1 MRIEHSTTVFEQ
13 LLNLYT
19 REGLTVPLEDF
30 TTEVLAGVL
39 KSKPGMLDDF
49 VHKMLNQRGTNWKV
63 MTQVYYPLE
72 DSLNCFVDMVFHNED
87 SIAFVENKVESHL
100 HSRQLERYEEVLLK
114 LRDEQFYQNVSLHY
128 CTKRLEQVDDSFEVE
143 FGSFRWRE
151 VYEFFITY
159 SEDSLVQAFLE
170 FLERKGMM
178 KKMELESFELEA
190 MRSLPNLLQ
199 KLDGM
204 LESIRFEMEKRF
216 GHVKSRDGKQISQI
230 TEHGRY
236 AISISPAIGDKNSD
250 LTAGFS
256 FEEEPSLIVQLWSN
270 RRNVHS
276 ERLHRIIMENEELF
290 DSIILKEKGWGF
302 RFSLPLTRIFSE
314 MDQYKAIQQW
324 MTERLDSIESFMM
337 ETEEL
342 EWNLEIKRS
351 IIASQGEDRF
361 LVQLGSGRGQ
371 ILDLFS
377 GVINP
382 PQNCD
387 SILKMGYWEEC
398 QLTKEEEK
406 EILDTQV
413 RMIKGLLKGT
423 RGTRGQVSRPRN

>member
-1 MRIEHSTTVFEQ
+1 MRIERATTVFEQ

-39 KSKPGMLDDF
+39 KSDQGMLDDF
-49 VHKMLNQRGTNWKV
+49 VHKMLHQDGGHWKV

-72 DSLNCFVDMVFHNED
+72 DSLDCFVDMVFHNED
-87 SIAFVENKVESHL
+87 SIAFIENKVDSHL
-100 HSRQLERYEEVLLK
+100 HSRQLERYERVLLL
-114 LRDEQFYQNVSLHY
+114 LRDQQSYHHVSLHY
-128 CTKRLEQVDDSFEVE
+128 CTKRLEQIDDAFEVE
-143 FGSFRWRE
+143 FRSFRWHDI
-151 VYEFFITY
+151 YKFFT
-159 SEDSLVQAFLE
+159 ECKENSLVLAFLQ
-170 FLERKGMM
+170 FLERNKLMRA
-178 KKMELESFELEA
+178 MEFELFE
-190 MRSLPNLLQ
+190 MDGLKGLPKLLH

-204 LESIRFEMEKRF
+204 LEPVRFEMEKRF
-216 GHVKSRDGKQISQI
+216 GPVKSRDGKQISQI
-230 TEHGRY
+230 TDHGRY
-236 AISISPAIGDKNSD
+236 AISISPAFGGSYSD
-250 LTAGFS
+250 LTAGFL
-256 FEEEPSLIVQLWSN
+256 FDDEPSLLVQLWSN
-270 RRNVHS
+270 RRNIHS
-276 ERLHRIIMENEELF
+276 ERFHRIIMENEELF

-314 MDQYKAIQQW
+314 MDQYKAILQW
-324 MTERLDSIESFMM
+324 MVERLDSIESFMM

-342 EWNLEIKRS
+342 EWDMEIKRS
-351 IIASQGEDRF
+351 IIAAQGEGRY
-361 LVQLGSGRGQ
+361 LVQLGGGRGQ

-387 SILKMGYWEEC
+387 SILKMGYWEDC

-406 EILDTQV
+406 EILNTQV
-413 RMIKGLLKGT
+413 RMIKGLL